1 MSIQR
6 AAMEAVQ
13 AVNKVEA
20 MPGVTPAQKLIVLMQ
35 LQRQLDGL
43 VQKTKDAADKAVAGR
58 AA

>member
-13 AVNKVEA
+13 AVNKVET
-20 MPGVTPAQKLIVLMQ
+20 MPGVTPAQKLIVL
-35 LQRQLDGL
+35 LSIERHVAGL
-43 VQKTKDAADKAVAGR
+43 VQKAKDSADKAAGR

>member
-35 LQRQLDGL
+35 LQRQVDGL
-43 VQKTKDAADKAVAGR
+43 VQKTKDAADKAAGR
-58 AA
+58 

>member
-6 AAMEAVQ
+6 AVHDAVQ

-20 MPGVTPAQKLIVLMQ
+20 MPGVAPAQKLIVLMQ
-35 LQRQLDGL
+35 LQRQVDGL
-43 VQKTKDAADKAVAGR
+43 VQKTKEAADKAAGR